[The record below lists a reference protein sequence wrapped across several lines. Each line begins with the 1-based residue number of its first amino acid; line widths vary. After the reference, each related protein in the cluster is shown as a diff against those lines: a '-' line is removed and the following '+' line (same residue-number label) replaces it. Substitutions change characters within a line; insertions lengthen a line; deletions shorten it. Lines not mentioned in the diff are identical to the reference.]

1 MPFKLIAILFLIVYI
16 FSGYMYDSTDT
27 SNSYQTI
34 NFQKEIY
41 IDENDTQVF
50 KRKSV
55 DDISVIEKKV
65 EVWLIEI
72 KYDDNS
78 LDSIRKKLIS
88 NGYKLQNN
96 KTKRVISV
104 GPFTA
109 KSHAKEESNKLNKIL
124 GIDNKISNYIF

>member
-1 MPFKLIAILFLIVYI
+1 M
-16 FSGYMYDSTDT
+16 
-27 SNSYQTI
+27 
-34 NFQKEIY
+34 
-41 IDENDTQVF
+41 
-50 KRKSV
+50 
-55 DDISVIEKKV
+55 IEKKV

>member
-50 KRKSV
+50 KKKSV